1 MNKRRLV
8 KVVKMRLMD
17 AQVGDIVH
25 RDASADLGWFVV
37 ADKSTMFN
45 GDIQL
50 ADETTY
56 ITISGGDYD
65 TIGVQIVTDVELP
78 SQPQPKLTPAME
90 DSH

>member
-1 MNKRRLV
+1 MTKRRLV

-25 RDASADLGWFVV
+25 RDATAELGWFEV
-37 ADKSTMFN
+37 AAKDTMFN
-45 GDIQL
+45 GDLQL
-50 ADETTY
+50 SDETTY

-78 SQPQPKLTPAME
+78 PQPHPEHKPSLE
-90 DSH
+90 GSQ